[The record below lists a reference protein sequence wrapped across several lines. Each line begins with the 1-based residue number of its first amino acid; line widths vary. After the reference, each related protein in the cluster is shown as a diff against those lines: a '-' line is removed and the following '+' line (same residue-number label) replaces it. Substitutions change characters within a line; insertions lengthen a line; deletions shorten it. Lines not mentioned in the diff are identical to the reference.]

1 MQASKIL
8 AMLSFVCLILDST
21 AYRSIVL
28 MLVISS
34 IVLNAP
40 STASDTLK
48 IFWFINNA
56 KALNA

>member
-1 MQASKIL
+1 
-8 AMLSFVCLILDST
+8 MLSFVCLILDST

-48 IFWFINNA
+48 IFYRLIY
-56 KALNA
+56 